1 MRIDAT
7 TDEVAVAAAP
17 NLLDELDEALARVA
31 DANPPAT
38 PASPLA
44 SLVVPHNVPGCDV
57 FLAGRRSG
65 WVAETGQSVGGALS
79 AHPVVREAEL
89 DPARN
94 RVLLRLADER
104 VAALGA
110 ALEAVQVEPFLGRDL
125 ATSER
130 FVVDYCDPN
139 ATKALHVG
147 HLRTVALGHTLGC
160 LAASCGA
167 DVVHQTQIGDVG
179 RQMGEAMA
187 GYLLHFAGETP
198 ERLGVK
204 SDHFVGA
211 CYSRYVQD
219 LAPPEVGGG
228 GERDPAL
235 SREDGSYDDLAEQLL
250 IRLGAGD
257 PEVTELWLRMREW
270 ALRGHDAT
278 LARLGVIFDR
288 VIYEVDFLEDTH
300 ALTASALG
308 EGLVRRS
315 EDGAVISHERED
327 GHLLLHRPDG
337 FPTTHMRCMGMWHLT
352 GRDLLAGATSLALVG
367 DEWEPLVQQGPAI
380 LEGLAAG
387 GEIHPTHWVV
397 HGMVTSTRGAIKSSG
412 GAPWL
417 IDQLLDEL
425 VADPRLQEQAH
436 ERASADR
443 LAAIAALGICI
454 DVHPR
459 KALPLEQE
467 MLLDER
473 ANAGWTLARAW
484 ARAWDPRFD
493 GAPAPAPDD
502 ADYRSIVLRS
512 QLHRR
517 LAERSLRALD
527 VRPLLGMHVHAAEWF
542 LAQEDPSRSV
552 ARAMRGLLETGMRA
566 IGLAPDP
573 LRSPR

>member
-1 MRIDAT
+1 MTR
-7 TDEVAVAAAP
+7 TDVTEAAVAAAP

-31 DANPPAT
+31 DVGPAT
-38 PASPLA
+38 PLA

-65 WVAETGQSVGGALS
+65 WVAEAGPSVGGALS
-79 AHPVVREAEL
+79 AHPAVREAEL

-94 RVLLRLADER
+94 RVLVRLADER

-110 ALEAVQVEPFLGRDL
+110 ALESVQVAPFLGRDL

-147 HLRTVALGHTLGC
+147 HLRTVALGHALGC

-187 GYLLHFAGETP
+187 GYLQHFAGETP
-198 ERLGVK
+198 ESVGMK

-211 CYSRYVQD
+211 CYSRYVAD

-228 GERDPAL
+228 AERDPAL

-250 IRLGAGD
+250 IRLGNGD
-257 PEVTELWLRMREW
+257 PEIEQLWLRMREW
-270 ALRGHDAT
+270 ALSGHDAT
-278 LARLGVIFDR
+278 FARLGVIFDR
-288 VIYEVDFLEDTH
+288 VIYEVDFLDDTH
-300 ALTASALG
+300 ALTARALG

-352 GRDLLAGATSLALVG
+352 GRELLAGATSLALVG

-417 IDQLLDEL
+417 VDRLLDEL
-425 VADPRLQEQAH
+425 VADPRLREHAH
-436 ERASADR
+436 ERATPER

-454 DVHPR
+454 DIHPR
-459 KALPLEQE
+459 KALPLAQE

-484 ARAWDPRFD
+484 ARAWSPRFD
-493 GAPAPAPDD
+493 GTPAPAPEDS
-502 ADYRSIVLRS
+502 DYRSLVLRS

-527 VRPLLGMHVHAAEWF
+527 PRPLLGMHVHAAEWF
-542 LAQEDPSRSV
+542 LAQEDPSPSV

-566 IGLAPDP
+566 VGLAPDP
-573 LRSPR
+573 LRSDR

>member
-1 MRIDAT
+1 MSTRTDAT
-7 TDEVAVAAAP
+7 EAAVAAAP
-17 NLLDELDEALARVA
+17 NLLDELDRALARVEEGG
-31 DANPPAT
+31 
-38 PASPLA
+38 PLA

-57 FLAGRRSG
+57 FLAGRRKG
-65 WVAETGQSVGGALS
+65 WAAETGDAIGGALT
-79 AHPVVREAEL
+79 AHPVVREAQL
-89 DPARN
+89 DPTRN
-94 RVLLRLADER
+94 RLLLRLDDER

-110 ALEAVQVEPFLGRDL
+110 ALEGVLVEPFLGRDL

-147 HLRTVALGHTLGC
+147 HLRTVALGHALGC

-187 GYLLHFAGETP
+187 GYLTFFDGQTP
-198 ERLGVK
+198 EGLGVK
-204 SDHFVGA
+204 SDHFVGR
-211 CYSRYVQD
+211 CYSRYVQE
-219 LAPPEVGGG
+219 LAPAEVGGG
-228 GERDPAL
+228 TNADPAL
-235 SREDGSYDDLAEQLL
+235 SREDGTYDDLAEQLL
-250 IRLGAGD
+250 IRLGEGD
-257 PEVTELWLRMREW
+257 AEVTELWHRMRAW
-270 ALRGHDAT
+270 ALDGHDAT

-288 VIYEVDFLEDTH
+288 VIYEVDFLDDTH
-300 ALTASALG
+300 ALTASALD
-308 EGLVRRS
+308 EGIVRRS
-315 EDGAVISHERED
+315 DDGAVISHERED

-352 GRDLLAGATSLALVG
+352 GRDVLAGSTSLALVG

-397 HGMVTSTRGAIKSSG
+397 HGMVTSGTRAVKSSG

-417 IDQLLDEL
+417 VDELLDDL
-425 VADPRLQEQAH
+425 VNDPRLQAH
-436 ERASADR
+436 AHARADAGR

-459 KALPLEQE
+459 KALPLDPE

-473 ANAGWTLARAW
+473 VNSGWALARAW
-484 ARAWDPRFD
+484 ARAWQPRFD
-493 GAPAPAPDD
+493 GDPSPAPDD
-502 ADYRSIVLRS
+502 EDYRSLVLRS
-512 QLHRR
+512 QLQRR

-527 VRPLLGMHVHAAEWF
+527 VRQVLGLHVHAAEWF
-542 LAQEDPSRSV
+542 LAQDDPSPSV
-552 ARAMRGLLETGMRA
+552 ARAMRGLLEC
-566 IGLAPDP
+566 GLRTLGLVPDP
-573 LRSPR
+573 LRSGM

>member
-1 MRIDAT
+1 MTTRTDAT
-7 TDEVAVAAAP
+7 EAAVAAAP
-17 NLLDELDEALARVA
+17 NLLDELDRALARVE
-31 DANPPAT
+31 DGG
-38 PASPLA
+38 PLA

-65 WVAETGQSVGGALS
+65 WAAEAGPAVGGALT
-79 AHPVVREAEL
+79 AHPVVREAQL

-94 RVLLRLADER
+94 RLLLRLDDER

-110 ALEAVQVEPFLGRDL
+110 ALELAQVDAFLGRDV
-125 ATSER
+125 ATTER

-147 HLRTVALGHTLGC
+147 HLRTVALGHALGC

-187 GYLLHFAGETP
+187 GYLTFYNGETP
-198 ERLGVK
+198 ESAGVK
-204 SDHFVGA
+204 SDHFVGR
-211 CYSRYVQD
+211 CYSRYVQQ
-219 LAPPEVGGG
+219 LAPAEVGGG
-228 GERDPAL
+228 TAADPAL

-250 IRLGAGD
+250 VRLGEGD
-257 PEVTELWLRMREW
+257 PEVTKLWLRMRAW
-270 ALRGHDAT
+270 ALEGHDAT
-278 LARLGVIFDR
+278 VARLGVIFDR

-300 ALTASALG
+300 ALTARALD
-308 EGLVRRS
+308 EGIVRRS
-315 EDGAVISHERED
+315 DDGAVISHERDD

-352 GRDLLAGATSLALVG
+352 GRDLLAGSTSLALVG
-367 DEWEPLVQQGPAI
+367 DEWEPLVQQGPAV

-397 HGMVTSTRGAIKSSG
+397 HGMVTSGTRAIKSSG

-417 IDQLLDEL
+417 VDDLLDDL
-425 VADPRLQEQAH
+425 VADPRVQALAH
-436 ERASADR
+436 ERVTAER
-443 LAAIAALGICI
+443 IAAIAALGICI

-459 KALPLEQE
+459 KALPLDPE
-467 MLLDER
+467 MLLDDK

-484 ARAWDPRFD
+484 ALAWQPRFD
-493 GAPAPAPDD
+493 GDPSPAPEDP
-502 ADYRSIVLRS
+502 DYRSVVLRS

-517 LAERSLRALD
+517 LAERSLRSLD
-527 VRPLLGMHVHAAEWF
+527 VRPVLGMHVHAAEWL
-542 LAQEDPSRSV
+542 LAQEDPSPSV
-552 ARAMRGLLETGMRA
+552 VRAMRGLLEIGMRTL
-566 IGLAPDP
+566 GLAPDP
-573 LRSPR
+573 LRTNV

>member
-1 MRIDAT
+1 MSVRTDAT
-7 TDEVAVAAAP
+7 TDEAVVAAAP
-17 NLLDELDEALARVA
+17 NLLDELDRALERAS
-31 DANPPAT
+31 DE
-38 PASPLA
+38 ASPLA

-65 WVAETGQSVGGALS
+65 WAAEAGPAIGGALT
-79 AHPVVREAEL
+79 AHPIVREAQL
-89 DPARN
+89 DPASN
-94 RVLLRLADER
+94 RVLVRLADER

-110 ALEAVQVEPFLGRDL
+110 ALEAVAVEPFLARDL

-147 HLRTVALGHTLGC
+147 HLRTVALGHALGC

-187 GYLLHFAGETP
+187 GYLEHFAPQTP
-198 ERLGVK
+198 ESTGLK

-228 GERDPAL
+228 AERDPAL
-235 SREDGSYDDLAEQLL
+235 SREDGSYDDLAERLL
-250 IRLGAGD
+250 ERLGAGD
-257 PEVTELWLRMREW
+257 PEVVELWERMRRW
-270 ALRGHDAT
+270 ALEGHDAT

-288 VIYEVDFLEDTH
+288 VVYEVDFLQDTH
-300 ALTASALG
+300 ALTASALE
-308 EGLVRRS
+308 EGIVRRS
-315 EDGAVISHERED
+315 DDGAVISHERED

-352 GRDLLAGATSLALVG
+352 GRELLAGATSLALVG

-397 HGMVTSTRGAIKSSG
+397 HGMVTSGRGTAMKSSG

-417 IDQLLDEL
+417 VDQLLDDL
-425 VADPRLQEQAH
+425 LADPRLHAH
-436 ERASADR
+436 AHARADAAR

-459 KALPLEQE
+459 KALPLDPA

-484 ARAWDPRFD
+484 ARAWQPRFD
-493 GAPAPAPDD
+493 GAPAPAPEDP
-502 ADYRSIVLRS
+502 DYRSLVLRS

-542 LAQEDPSRSV
+542 LAQEDPSPSV
-552 ARAMRGLLETGMRA
+552 ARATRGLLECGMRA
-566 IGLAPDP
+566 LGLAPDP
-573 LRSPR
+573 LRSEE

>member
-1 MRIDAT
+1 MTTRTDAT
-7 TDEVAVAAAP
+7 EAAVAAAP
-17 NLLDELDEALARVA
+17 NLLDELDRALARVN
-31 DANPPAT
+31 DGG
-38 PASPLA
+38 PLA

-65 WVAETGQSVGGALS
+65 WVAEAGSAVGGALT
-79 AHPVVREAEL
+79 AHPAVREAQL

-94 RVLLRLADER
+94 RLLLRLADER

-110 ALEAVQVEPFLGRDL
+110 ALELGQVDAFLGRDL
-125 ATSER
+125 ATTER

-147 HLRTVALGHTLGC
+147 HLRTVALGHALGC

-187 GYLLHFAGETP
+187 GYLTFYAGETP
-198 ERLGVK
+198 ESVGLK
-204 SDHFVGA
+204 SDHFVGQ
-211 CYSRYVQD
+211 CYSRYVQQ
-219 LAPPEVGGG
+219 LAPAEVGGG
-228 GERDPAL
+228 GESDPAL

-250 IRLGAGD
+250 VRLGEDD
-257 PEVTELWLRMREW
+257 PEVVELWRRMRDW
-270 ALRGHDAT
+270 ALAGHDVT

-288 VIYEVDFLEDTH
+288 VIYEVDFLADTH
-300 ALTASALG
+300 ALTSKALEQG
-308 EGLVRRS
+308 IVQTS
-315 EDGAVISHERED
+315 DDGAVISHERED

-367 DEWEPLVQQGPAI
+367 DEWEPLVQQGPAV

-397 HGMVTSTRGAIKSSG
+397 HGMVTSGTRAIKSSG

-417 IDQLLDEL
+417 VDDLLDDL
-425 VADPRLQEQAH
+425 VRDPRLRELAH
-436 ERASADR
+436 ERVSAGR

-454 DVHPR
+454 DIHPR
-459 KALPLEQE
+459 KALPLDPE
-467 MLLDER
+467 MLLDDK

-484 ARAWDPRFD
+484 ALAWQPRFD
-493 GAPAPAPDD
+493 GDPSPAPEDE
-502 ADYRSIVLRS
+502 DYRSLVLRS

-517 LAERSLRALD
+517 LAERSLRSLD
-527 VRPLLGMHVHAAEWF
+527 ARPVLGLHVHAAEWF
-542 LAQEDPSRSV
+542 LAQDAPTPSV
-552 ARAMRGLLETGMRA
+552 ARAMRGLLEIGMRTL
-566 IGLAPDP
+566 GLAPDP
-573 LRSPR
+573 LRSAM

>member
-1 MRIDAT
+1 MTTRTDAA
-7 TDEVAVAAAP
+7 DAAAP
-17 NLLDELDEALARVA
+17 NLLDELDRALARVEST
-31 DANPPAT
+31 PPA
-38 PASPLA
+38 PNGPLA

-57 FLAGRRSG
+57 FLAGRRGG
-65 WVAETGQSVGGALS
+65 WAAEAGDAIGGALS
-79 AHPVVREAEL
+79 AHPIVREARL
-89 DPARN
+89 DEAGN
-94 RVLLRLADER
+94 RLLLRLADER

-110 ALEAVQVEPFLGRDL
+110 ALEAVRVEPFLGRDL
-125 ATSER
+125 ATDER

-147 HLRTVALGHTLGC
+147 HLRTVALGHALGC

-187 GYLLHFAGETP
+187 GYLEHFAPQTP
-198 ERLGVK
+198 ETAGVK
-204 SDHFVGA
+204 SDHFVGR
-211 CYSRYVQD
+211 CYSRYVAD

-235 SREDGSYDDLAEQLL
+235 SREDGSYDDLAERLL
-250 IRLGAGD
+250 ERLGAGD
-257 PEVTELWLRMREW
+257 PEVVALWRRMRDW
-270 ALRGHDAT
+270 ALAGHDET
-278 LARLGVIFDR
+278 LARLGVRFDR
-288 VIYEVDFLEDTH
+288 VIYEADFLEDTH
-300 ALTASALG
+300 ALTARALERG
-308 EGLVRRS
+308 IVRRS
-315 EDGAVISHERED
+315 DDGAVISHERED

-352 GRDLLAGATSLALVG
+352 GRELLAGATTLALVG

-380 LEGLAAG
+380 LDGLAAG
-387 GEIHPTHWVV
+387 GEVHPTHWVV
-397 HGMVTSTRGAIKSSG
+397 HGMVTSGKGAIKSSG

-417 IDQLLDEL
+417 VDGLLDEL
-425 VADPRLQEQAH
+425 VADPRLRAHAH
-436 ERASADR
+436 ERAPAGR

-454 DVHPR
+454 DCHPR
-459 KALPLEQE
+459 KALPLERE

-493 GAPAPAPDD
+493 GNPRPAPDD
-502 ADYRSIVLRS
+502 ADYRALVLRS

-527 VRPLLGMHVHAAEWF
+527 VRPLLGMHVHAAGWF
-542 LAQEDPSRSV
+542 LAQDDPSPSV
-552 ARAMRGLLETGMRA
+552 ARAVRGLLACGMRA
-566 IGLAPDP
+566 VGLASDP
-573 LRSPR
+573 LRSDY

>member
-1 MRIDAT
+1 MTTRTDAT
-7 TDEVAVAAAP
+7 DAVAAVP
-17 NLLDELDEALARVA
+17 NLLDELDDALARVSPT
-31 DANPPAT
+31 PPA
-38 PASPLA
+38 PGPLA

-65 WVAETGQSVGGALS
+65 WVAEAGEAVGGALS
-79 AHPVVREAEL
+79 AHPAVREAQL
-89 DPARN
+89 DATAN
-94 RVLLRLADER
+94 RVLVRLADER
-104 VAALGA
+104 VAAAGS

-147 HLRTVALGHTLGC
+147 HLRTVALGHALGC

-187 GYLLHFAGETP
+187 GYLEHLAPQTP
-198 ERLGVK
+198 ETAGVK

-228 GERDPAL
+228 AERDPAL

-250 IRLGAGD
+250 TRLGERD
-257 PEVTELWLRMREW
+257 PEIVELWERMREW
-270 ALRGHDAT
+270 ALAGHDVT

-288 VIYEVDFLEDTH
+288 VIYEIDFLEDTH
-300 ALTASALG
+300 ALTARAL
-308 EGLVRRS
+308 EQEIVRRS
-315 EDGAVISHERED
+315 DDGAVISHERED

-352 GRDLLAGATSLALVG
+352 GRDLLAGSTSLALVG

-380 LEGLAAG
+380 LERLAAG
-387 GEIHPTHWVV
+387 GEVHPTHWVV
-397 HGMVTSTRGAIKSSG
+397 HGMVTSTSGAIKSSG

-417 IDQLLDEL
+417 VDELLDDL
-425 VADPRLQEQAH
+425 VADPRLQAHAH
-436 ERASADR
+436 ERATPER

-454 DVHPR
+454 DCHPR
-459 KALPLEQE
+459 KALPLEPE
-467 MLLDER
+467 MLLDEH
-473 ANAGWTLARAW
+473 ANSGWTLARAW
-484 ARAWDPRFD
+484 ARAWDPRYD
-493 GAPAPAPDD
+493 GDPQPAPDD
-502 ADYRSIVLRS
+502 ADYRSLVLRS

-542 LAQEDPSRSV
+542 LAQEDPSPSV
-552 ARAMRGLLETGMRA
+552 ARAMRGLLECGMRA
-566 IGLAPDP
+566 VGLAPDP
-573 LRSPR
+573 LRSTK

>member
-1 MRIDAT
+1 MTTRTDAT
-7 TDEVAVAAAP
+7 HAAVAGVP
-17 NLLDELDEALARVA
+17 NLLDELDDALARA
-31 DANPPAT
+31 DEHGQHG
-38 PASPLA
+38 PLA

-65 WVAETGQSVGGALS
+65 WVAEVGDAVGGALS
-79 AHPVVREAEL
+79 AHPAVREAQL
-89 DPARN
+89 DPSAN
-94 RVLLRLADER
+94 RVLVRLADER
-104 VAALGA
+104 VAAAGS

-147 HLRTVALGHTLGC
+147 HLRTVALGHALGC

-187 GYLLHFAGETP
+187 GYLQHFAPQTP
-198 ERLGVK
+198 ESTGVK

-250 IRLGAGD
+250 ARLGAGD
-257 PEVTELWLRMREW
+257 PEIVELWERMRDW
-270 ALRGHDAT
+270 ALRGHDET

-288 VIYEVDFLEDTH
+288 VIYEVDFLADTH
-300 ALTASALG
+300 ALTARAL
-308 EGLVRRS
+308 EQEIVRRS
-315 EDGAVISHERED
+315 DDGAVISHERED

-352 GRDLLAGATSLALVG
+352 GRELLAGATSLALVG

-387 GEIHPTHWVV
+387 GEVHPTHWVV
-397 HGMVTSTRGAIKSSG
+397 HGMVTSAKGAIKSSG

-417 IDQLLDEL
+417 IDELLDDL
-425 VADPRLQEQAH
+425 IRDPKLLAHVH
-436 ERASADR
+436 ERATPER

-459 KALPLEQE
+459 KALPLDPE
-467 MLLDER
+467 MLLDEQ

-484 ARAWDPRFD
+484 ARAWQPRYDGDPRPQ
-493 GAPAPAPDD
+493 PADPG
-502 ADYRSIVLRS
+502 YRSLVLRS

-542 LAQEDPSRSV
+542 LAREDPSSSV
-552 ARAMRGLLETGMRA
+552 ARAMRGLLECGMRA
-566 IGLAPDP
+566 VGLAPDP
-573 LRSPR
+573 LRSDG

>member
-1 MRIDAT
+1 MGTDAT
-7 TDEVAVAAAP
+7 ADEAAVAAAP
-17 NLLDELDEALARVA
+17 NLLDELDRALERASDDAR
-31 DANPPAT
+31 
-38 PASPLA
+38 PLA

-65 WVAETGQSVGGALS
+65 WVAEAGDAVGGALA
-79 AHPVVREAEL
+79 AHPAVREAQL
-89 DPARN
+89 DPATN
-94 RVLLRLADER
+94 RVLVRLADER
-104 VAALGA
+104 VAAAGA
-110 ALEAVQVEPFLGRDL
+110 ALEAVEVELFLGRDV

-147 HLRTVALGHTLGC
+147 HLRTVALGHALGC

-187 GYLLHFAGETP
+187 GWLEHFAPQTP
-198 ERLGVK
+198 ETAGVK
-204 SDHFVGA
+204 SDHFVGR

-228 GERDPAL
+228 AERDPAL
-235 SREDGSYDDLAEQLL
+235 SREDGSYDDLAERLL
-250 IRLGAGD
+250 TRLGAGD
-257 PEVTELWLRMREW
+257 PEVVELWERMRAW
-270 ALRGHDAT
+270 ALDGHDVT
-278 LARLGVIFDR
+278 LARLGVRFDR
-288 VIYEVDFLEDTH
+288 VIYEVDFLQDTH
-300 ALTASALG
+300 ALTARALAAG
-308 EGLVRRS
+308 IVRRS
-315 EDGAVISHERED
+315 DDGAVVSHERED

-367 DEWEPLVQQGPAI
+367 DEWEPLVQQGPAV

-397 HGMVTSTRGAIKSSG
+397 HGMVTSGRGAIKSSG

-417 IDQLLDEL
+417 VDELLDDL
-425 VADPRLQEQAH
+425 VADPRLHEH
-436 ERASADR
+436 LNERATPER

-454 DVHPR
+454 DCHPR
-459 KALPLEQE
+459 KALPLERE

-493 GAPAPAPDD
+493 GAPAPDPHDD
-502 ADYRSIVLRS
+502 DYRSIVLRS

-527 VRPLLGMHVHAAEWF
+527 PRPVLGMHVHAAEWF
-542 LAQEDPSRSV
+542 LAQEAPSPRV
-552 ARAMRGLLETGMRA
+552 ARAMRGLLECGMRA
-566 IGLAPDP
+566 VGLLPDP
-573 LRSPR
+573 LRSGK

>member
-1 MRIDAT
+1 MRTDAT
-7 TDEVAVAAAP
+7 ADEAAVAAPP
-17 NLLDELDEALARVA
+17 NLLDEIDRALERATD
-31 DANPPAT
+31 DAG
-38 PASPLA
+38 PLA

-57 FLAGRRSG
+57 FLAGRRRD
-65 WVAETGQSVGGALS
+65 WVAEAGPAVGGALT
-79 AHPVVREAEL
+79 AHPIVRDAQL

-110 ALEAVQVEPFLGRDL
+110 ALESVSVEPFLGRDL

-147 HLRTVALGHTLGC
+147 HLRTVALGHALGC

-187 GYLLHFAGETP
+187 GYLRFHAGETP
-198 ERLGVK
+198 EGLAIK

-211 CYSRYVQD
+211 CYSRYVQT

-228 GERDPAL
+228 GESDPAL

-250 IRLGAGD
+250 TRLGARD
-257 PEVTELWLRMREW
+257 PEIVELWERMRGW
-270 ALRGHDAT
+270 ALAGHDVT

-288 VIYEVDFLEDTH
+288 VIYEVDFLADTH
-300 ALTASALG
+300 ALTARAL
-308 EGLVRRS
+308 EERIVRRS
-315 EDGAVISHERED
+315 DDGAVISHERED

-352 GRDLLAGATSLALVG
+352 GRELLAGATSLALVG

-387 GEIHPTHWVV
+387 GEVHPTHWVV
-397 HGMVTSTRGAIKSSG
+397 HGMVTSGSGAIKSSG

-417 IDQLLDEL
+417 VDQLLDDL
-425 VADPRLQEQAH
+425 VRDPRLRAHAH
-436 ERASADR
+436 ERASAER

-454 DVHPR
+454 DCHPR
-459 KALPLEQE
+459 KALPLAPE

-473 ANAGWTLARAW
+473 ANSGWTLARAW
-484 ARAWDPRFD
+484 ALAWEERFD
-493 GAPAPAPDD
+493 GTPQPLPDD
-502 ADYRSIVLRS
+502 PDYRSLVLRS

-527 VRPLLGMHVHAAEWF
+527 VRQLLGMHVHAAEWF
-542 LAQEDPSRSV
+542 LAQDDPSPSV
-552 ARAMRGLLETGMRA
+552 ARAMRGLLECGMRA
-566 IGLAPDP
+566 VGLVPDP
-573 LRSPR
+573 LRSAR